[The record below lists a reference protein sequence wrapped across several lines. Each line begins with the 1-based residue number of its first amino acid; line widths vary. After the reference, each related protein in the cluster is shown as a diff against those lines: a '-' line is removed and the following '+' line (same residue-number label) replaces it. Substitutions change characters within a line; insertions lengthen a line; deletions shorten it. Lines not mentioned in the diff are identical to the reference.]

1 MLKKISLLTIATVS
15 AFAMNSAELNINDTD
30 LEISTKFDLGQFNQN
45 VEPNTTFVGFRIV
58 DADNTHGPKNGY
70 KNNPYYEANFLM
82 KKPFSKN
89 GLSIG
94 MGVKFNYTTDFY
106 SLPLGLE
113 ATYKIPAKEY
123 IPMYLNGSVYY
134 GPRVLSFGEADRY
147 FEYRISYDIELIND
161 GRLTVGYR
169 SMHTDYQDVRGNY
182 VYNRA
187 FYIGFK
193 FLF

>member
-15 AFAMNSAELNINDTD
+15 AFAMNSAEININDTD
-30 LEISTKFDLGQFNQN
+30 LEISTKFDLGQFNDN

-58 DADNTHGPKNGY
+58 DAGSTHGPKNGY
-70 KNNPYYEANFLM
+70 KNNLYYEANFLM

-94 MGVKFNYTTDFY
+94 MGVKFNYTTDFS

-169 SMHTDYQDVRGNY
+169 SMHTNYQDARDNY
-182 VYNRA
+182 IYNRA